1 MKLSGTYSVS
11 QWEESAIRPDED
23 GKRVSKASVELHFI
37 GDIEAKAF
45 VEYLMFYTAFDE
57 KDMHNSQAKYVGQ
70 IQIVGSVTGKVGS
83 FALNDTGSFHG
94 GLASSRVEIIPD
106 SGTGELASI
115 SGVGSYFANAQGCNW
130 ELEVSFN

>member
-11 QWEESAIRPDED
+11 KWEESSIRPDEY
-23 GKRVSKASVELHFI
+23 GKRASKASVELLFI
-37 GDIEAKAF
+37 GDIEAQAF
-45 VEYLMFYTAFDE
+45 VEYLMFYTTFDE

-70 IQIVGSVTGKVGS
+70 IQIVGTVNGKVGS
-83 FALNDTGSFHG
+83 FALKDSGSFHG

-115 SGVGSYFANAQGCNW
+115 SGVGSYVANAQGCNW
-130 ELEVSFN
+130 ELEIDF